1 MKANWRAAAIAGDS
15 KTIAHL
21 IAGGENID
29 SRDQYGQTALMLAA
43 LYGRDEAVGLLLANG
58 AQLNV
63 TAKYRLSALMLAVIN
78 HRTGI
83 ARQLMDVGADLKIR
97 GSDAGFY
104 GKTARDLANDR
115 DLRELVEHIARA
127 EDLDRKGD

>member
-43 LYGRDEAVGLLLANG
+43 LNGRDEVVGLLLANG

-63 TAKYRLSALMLAVIN
+63 TAKFGLSALMLAIIN
-78 HRTGI
+78 YHTGI
-83 ARQLMDVGADLKIR
+83 AKQLVDAGADLKIR
-97 GSDAGFY
+97 GRDAGFY
-104 GKTARDLANDR
+104 GKTARELAIDT
-115 DLRELVEHIARA
+115 DLRELVEYIARA
-127 EDLDRKGD
+127 EDSDPRGE

>member
-1 MKANWRAAAIAGDS
+1 MKADWRAAAIAGDS
-15 KTIAHL
+15 KTIAQL

-29 SRDQYGQTALMLAA
+29 SRDKYGQTALMLAA
-43 LYGRDEAVGLLLANG
+43 LYGRDEVVGLVLAKG

-78 HRTGI
+78 YHTGI
-83 ARQLMDVGADLKIR
+83 AKQLVDAGADLKIR

-115 DLRELVEHIARA
+115 DLRDLVEYIAQA
-127 EDLDRKGD
+127 EGLDRKGD